1 MREPGSATNDC
12 IEFLGIA
19 DNSYVESELYAI
31 ALTLD
36 TEGIT
41 WELLLGTFIEF
52 LNWNGFMAYFVFWLS
67 MPKIT
72 DYFDNFD

>member
-1 MREPGSATNDC
+1 MREPGSASNDL
-12 IEFLGIA
+12 IEYLGIG
-19 DNSYVESELYAI
+19 DNTYVESEMYAI

-41 WELLLGTFIEF
+41 WDLILGTFIEF
-52 LNWNGFMAYFVFWLS
+52 INWNGFMAYFIFWIA

-72 DYFDNFD
+72 DSVDNFD